1 LTDPNLRVCV
11 RERVFSLTDVVHR
24 SSLLRSEVVVW
35 VRIGSFPVKADEVGN
50 LVNTYNQIAVPKVRS
65 FPGNRGCLLLEPT
78 VGEEPFVVMTIWEDR
93 VAAEAYESSGAA
105 AEVVALVRAFFAGP
119 PTLRSYESSSL
130 AGLPMPVAE

>member
-1 LTDPNLRVCV
+1 
-11 RERVFSLTDVVHR
+11 
-24 SSLLRSEVVVW
+24 
-35 VRIGSFPVKADEVGN
+35 
-50 LVNTYNQIAVPKVRS
+50 
-65 FPGNRGCLLLEPT
+65 
-78 VGEEPFVVMTIWEDR
+78 